1 MPTIPFFVMLLAC
14 PEVAEVPN
22 DDAPAPDEGD
32 PPADD
37 PPSGLPTEIPAGTH
51 DCDVDADG
59 CLGIEGL
66 NTCAFV
72 AQLELLTE
80 RANAIFVAQL
90 AEVTGLSAISVKL
103 YSELGLYNEAIG
115 PACNATVS
123 GSTLTLSTTE
133 GPAFLLSQQQ
143 IDTPASA
150 FDIAMSCLVDNGAG
164 TVTFSGDVDGVTVD
178 PVVGEEA
185 ERSTQTHA
193 IVTLRNAKLCG
204 LDVSEE

>member
-1 MPTIPFFVMLLAC
+1 MPTIPLFALLLGC
-14 PEVAEVPN
+14 PETSDNPN
-22 DDAPAPDEGD
+22 DDPA
-32 PPADD
+32 PADD
-37 PPSGLPTEIPAGTH
+37 DRQPDDPPTRMPTELPPGTH

-59 CLGIEGL
+59 FIGIEGL

-72 AQLELLTE
+72 AQLELFAQ
-80 RANAIFVAQL
+80 RANALFLAQL
-90 AEVTGLSAISVKL
+90 AQATGLSAVSVKL

-115 PACNATVS
+115 PACNATLS

-133 GPAFLLSQQQ
+133 GPAFLLSEDR
-143 IDTPASA
+143 IDAPATA
-150 FDIAMSCLVDNGAG
+150 FDIVMSCLVDNQTG

-178 PVVGEEA
+178 PIVGEDA
-185 ERSTQTHA
+185 EMSTETHA